1 MNSRDLETTGSQY
14 SQGALDAGAV
24 LREARLRHGLS
35 EVEVATSLRLSPKI
49 LEYIETGQ
57 FERLPG
63 ETFGRG
69 YIRAYAR
76 LMNLNADPLVQEY
89 DRQMGVQERA
99 HAVHGIDKTDRYTAG
114 RTNRM
119 WLRRGALIILLL
131 VAGAVFLWW
140 YENREI
146 EQSEVS
152 QLDDRLFDEVLIDS
166 LPSPVP
172 LPGVRHAAAPD
183 LLAPENVGAGLLQ
196 VTSVESEADGEQ
208 ASIADGSAMEDDAL
222 TNQGA
227 VEAEQPSGTELAESS
242 VAGRAANGL
251 HMRFSSA
258 CWVQVSTAAG
268 KVLHTQLMQADESLS
283 IDHDGPLQVVIGA
296 IEAVSAIEYHGTKL
310 DTSGYKPA
318 GVVRLKLGQ

>member
-14 SQGALDAGAV
+14 SQGALAAGAV

-76 LMNLNADPLVQEY
+76 LMNLNADPLVLEY

-140 YENREI
+140 YENQEV
-146 EQSEVS
+146 ELSDVS
-152 QLDDRLFDEVLIDS
+152 QLDERLFDEVLIDS

-172 LPGVRHAAAPD
+172 LPGVRYAAAPD
-183 LLAPENVGAGLLQ
+183 ILVTEQVGAGLLQ
-196 VTSVESEADGEQ
+196 VTSVESEAEEDQ
-208 ASIADGSAMEDDAL
+208 ALVEDEA
-222 TNQGA
+222 QVSEAA
-227 VEAEQPSGTELAESS
+227 VEAGQSSGTEQAESA
-242 VAGRAANGL
+242 VTGRVANGL

-258 CWVQVSTAAG
+258 CWVQVSTAEG
-268 KVLHTQLMQADESLS
+268 KVLHTQLMQADESLN
-283 IDHDGPLQVVIGA
+283 IDHGGPLQVVIGA
-296 IEAVSAIEYHGTKL
+296 IEAVAAIEYQGTKL
-310 DTSGYKPA
+310 DTAAYKPA